1 MSIELQRPT
10 GSRPGSVA
18 RSVVDPSTSITIG
31 VVNNMPDS
39 ALVGTERQFVS
50 LLTAAAP
57 NWHVSIRY
65 TCLSEIERAAAAS
78 ERIATQ
84 YWQLDRLLDDGV
96 DALIVTGSEP
106 RAATLTDEPYWHAMT
121 RLLDRADSELITS
134 LWSCLAA
141 HMAVLHL
148 DGIER
153 QRLSEKRSGVYQHA
167 VRAKGLLMDPDRQV
181 TRTPHS
187 RWNEI
192 KVSQLDPAAYQVIS
206 GSDEEGVDTFVSQR
220 RSLLVF
226 CQGHPEYREDTLLRE
241 YRRDINRFLTGE
253 RRDYPMPPV
262 GYFNDAAMALVTE
275 FQNAVDTGRGSVGIG
290 DFPFDAVMADI
301 KRDWFEDATMLYRNW
316 LSYIAARKAGAM

>member
-1 MSIELQRPT
+1 VPIEVQRPT
-10 GSRPGSVA
+10 DSRPGGVERSVA
-18 RSVVDPSTSITIG
+18 DPSRSITIG

-39 ALVGTERQFVS
+39 ALVGTERQFIS

-57 NWHVSIRY
+57 NRHVSIRFS
-65 TCLSEIERAAAAS
+65 CLSEVERAAAAH

-84 YWQLDRLLDDGV
+84 YWQLDRLLDEGV

-106 RAATLTDEPYWHAMT
+106 RAVTLTDEPYWRALT

-148 DGIER
+148 DGVKR
-153 QRLSEKRSGVYQHA
+153 QRLSEKRSGVYQHRI
-167 VRAKGLLMDPDRQV
+167 RAAGFLADPDKQV
-181 TRTPHS
+181 IRTPHS

-192 KVSQLDPAAYQVIS
+192 QVAQLDPAAYQVIS

-226 CQGHPEYREDTLLRE
+226 CQGHPEYLEDTLLRE
-241 YRRDINRFLTGE
+241 YRRDINRFLTRE
-253 RRDYPMPPV
+253 RLDYPKAPV
-262 GYFNDAAMALVTE
+262 GYFGDVAMALVTE
-275 FQNAVDTGRGSVGIG
+275 FQNAVDARRGTVGIG

-301 KRDWFEDATMLYRNW
+301 KRDWSEDATMLYRNW
-316 LSYIAARKAGAM
+316 LAYIAARKTGAL